1 MGKTVRNVLGAI
13 GAYQS
18 TKALFTL
25 TSQVEQSKIAFET
38 LLGSQEKALQM
49 MKDIDTFAA
58 NTPFE
63 KTNLTPLVQQLIGM
77 GFEAN
82 KALPI
87 INVLG
92 DSMAALGRGQDD
104 LNGVVL
110 ALGQIQ
116 TKGKVSAE
124 ELMQMAE
131 RGLPVFQILE
141 QKLGLTKKQLE
152 NIGSAGISSAT
163 GINALLTGLNEK
175 FGGAMAKQAQ
185 TLSGQWSNL
194 MDNVKS
200 LVGNAGQEINN
211 KVKGWIA
218 SVNNFFD
225 KNRPVIQK
233 FVQDMLFMIT
243 SVGESIAVVF
253 GVVWDVISQ
262 VMAGITGQTNT
273 SAKSQ
278 MKAWQAVF
286 MVVANGVNGMA
297 LLISYAIRGVF
308 AAAKIVSAALKTVAD
323 TVVGGVMMIVAGS
336 MMPIQNMINAVIKG
350 INLIRSV
357 MGKTAY
363 EGVTF
368 ASDLGQKAA
377 TFIKDSWEGAG
388 EDIGNAWKEASD
400 GMASDTQRIVGNMV
414 ENMERYQ
421 GTVQETAG
429 TTSDLGARIKGSLD
443 GMAGS
448 LKGLSGAQGDA
459 KKSAAEHN
467 KELKAMKDKAEDAIK
482 PILDKIKENKKEIDE
497 TRKKIKETADE
508 WKKYKEEGVRALADV
523 NAQIV
528 KLKQEAG
535 NINVKVNSDQT
546 NKLAERYVE
555 ILKEQKSAQD
565 EINKAQTG
573 DSSGNVDSTAVIEA
587 QTRLANLAKERQ
599 LIENGVNKSVLDSAI
614 AYDGMSQSEKI
625 ILDMQKE
632 RNAQLTENGSKMQAA
647 LERQQIL
654 EAQIQQ
660 KKIGQVTVFSEYKD
674 GLLTASIELEKGK
687 RVEIHDQEN
696 IALAAEIAQKQDSYR
711 KDYEG
716 LVTTLQSKLTAQQAN
731 LQQTATLYK
740 QFNTFLKDDTKKTSE
755 EMIKMIQAVNE
766 QLRQMI
772 ALKAQAGL

>member
-152 NIGSAGISSAT
+152 NIGNAGISSAT

-185 TLSGQWSNL
+185 TLAGQWSNL

-363 EGVTF
+363 DGVTF

-377 TFIKDSWEGAG
+377 TFIKDSWTGAG

-421 GTVQETAG
+421 GTVKETAG

-497 TRKKIKETADE
+497 TRKKIKETSDE

-565 EINKAQTG
+565 EIDKARISDQGKDTYT
-573 DSSGNVDSTAVIEA
+573 DTSEA
-587 QTRLANLAKERQ
+587 QNRLVALAKERQ

-632 RNAQLTENGSKMQAA
+632 RNTQLTENGSKMQAA
-647 LERQQIL
+647 LEKQQIL

-696 IALAAEIAQKQDSYR
+696 IALAAEIALKQDTYR

-716 LVTTLQSKLTAQQAN
+716 LVTTLQSKLAAQQAN